1 MSGLWVP
8 APFLCLFSL
17 ICFQDERKLR
27 KLVSAG
33 RQLSLSEVFYTVLVG
48 LKCLPVESVFMRVS
62 GPPHPLGS
70 WTEIC

>member
-1 MSGLWVP
+1 MGSSSFSVSV
-8 APFLCLFSL
+8 FSL

-33 RQLSLSEVFYTVLVG
+33 RPLSPSEVLYTVLVG